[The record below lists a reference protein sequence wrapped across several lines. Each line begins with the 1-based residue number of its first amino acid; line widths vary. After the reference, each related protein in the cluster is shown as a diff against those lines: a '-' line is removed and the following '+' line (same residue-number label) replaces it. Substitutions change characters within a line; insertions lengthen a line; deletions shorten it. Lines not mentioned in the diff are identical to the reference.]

1 MFLDE
6 YTNVCNAAKG
16 KVKFLEQ
23 NPVGYMVASVIAG
36 MFIAFGG
43 FVAFYLG
50 SFFSAAGSPATKGV
64 QGFAFAAALSLVVMA
79 GAELFT
85 GNNMVLGAAAFD
97 KAITWGQTIKT
108 WVFCY
113 IGNLIG
119 SLLGAG
125 IFQLTGIPKGDAGQY
140 FVTLAVNKM
149 ALTPLQ
155 MLTRGIFCNMLVC
168 LAVWCGIKM
177 KSESGKL
184 IMIFWC
190 IFIFIVCGFEHSIAN
205 MSIMAV
211 GLFNAGD
218 AAVSIGGYVYNLLFV
233 TIGNMIGGVLF
244 VAWPYRTMA
253 KGGKK

>member
-97 KAITWGQTIKT
+97 KADNQ
-108 WVFCY
+108 
-113 IGNLIG
+113 
-119 SLLGAG
+119 
-125 IFQLTGIPKGDAGQY
+125 
-140 FVTLAVNKM
+140 
-149 ALTPLQ
+149 
-155 MLTRGIFCNMLVC
+155 
-168 LAVWCGIKM
+168 
-177 KSESGKL
+177 E
-184 IMIFWC
+184 
-190 IFIFIVCGFEHSIAN
+190 
-205 MSIMAV
+205 
-211 GLFNAGD
+211 
-218 AAVSIGGYVYNLLFV
+218 
-233 TIGNMIGGVLF
+233 
-244 VAWPYRTMA
+244 
-253 KGGKK
+253 